1 MKLPAASKKDRE
13 RLAPHLGNYH
23 KVRAWLKTG
32 PRPEDIML
40 ALRIEAEGYFR
51 QPVVDT
57 LVATA
62 CCQLRS
68 ELITAACKAHMDA

>member
-1 MKLPAASKKDRE
+1 MKLPSVTKKDRE

-32 PRPEDIML
+32 PCPSDIMV
-40 ALRIEAEGYFR
+40 ALRMEAEGCLR

-62 CCQLRS
+62 CCQLRA